1 MRCWL
6 GFALGAMLVAAA
18 PQQKKRAASPAPPP
32 AAAPVIQAPTTFPL
46 ESLRVQGNRHFTPEK
61 IIAATGLKTGQPVT
75 KVDFDA
81 ARARLLATGAFE
93 SVGYEFK
100 PSAANSGYDA
110 TFEVVEVAQFYPY
123 RFEELP
129 ATEDALRAALAK
141 LDPLL
146 GAEIPVTR
154 EVLGRYER
162 ALTDFLQGKVAVQ
175 GRLISDLAAGPT
187 IVFRPPGDR
196 ARVAEVHFTGNQA
209 IPTSQLANRL
219 ADVAIGAAYTDPALR
234 LLLDTSIRPL
244 YEARGLI
251 RVSFP
256 KVVAEKSKENEVDG
270 VSVTVTVDEGAPYKL
285 GDVRLAGVAAS
296 QMSELKDL
304 AKWKTDEVANF
315 DEIKAGVGRIERR
328 YRGTGYLHVSSKVD
342 RTVHDQEH
350 TVDLVV
356 TIQPGAQFSFGK
368 LDVKG
373 LDLIGEPAIRK
384 MWGEKGGKPF
394 DPEFPDAFLKDV
406 RDQGLFDNLGTTS
419 SETKVNEA
427 SKTADV
433 TLTFNGAPAQNPR
446 RKRLGEQP

>member
-1 MRCWL
+1 MRWWL
-6 GFALGAMLVAAA
+6 GFALGAMLIAAA
-18 PQQKKRAASPAPPP
+18 PQQKKRAASPTPP
-32 AAAPVIQAPTTFPL
+32 ASAASNPAPTAFPL

-61 IIAATGLKTGQPVT
+61 IIAAAGLKVGQAV
-75 KVDFDA
+75 KKEDFDA

-100 PSAANSGYDA
+100 PSPANSGYDA

-129 ATEDALRAALAK
+129 AADDALRAALAK

-146 GAEIPVTR
+146 GTEIPAAR

-175 GRLISDLAAGPT
+175 GRLISDLAGGPT
-187 IVFRPPGDR
+187 IVFRPPGER
-196 ARVAEVHFTGNQA
+196 ARVAEVHFTGNQV
-209 IPTSQLANRL
+209 IPTAQLANRL
-219 ADVAIGAAYTDPALR
+219 ADVAIGTAYTDPALR
-234 LLLDTSIRPL
+234 LLLDANIRPL
-244 YEARGLI
+244 YEARGFI

-256 KVVAEKSKENEVDG
+256 RVVAEKSKLNEVDG
-270 VSVTVTVDEGAPYKL
+270 VSVTVTVDEGPPYKL
-285 GDVRLAGVAAS
+285 ADVRLAGVPTS

-315 DEIKAGVGRIERR
+315 DEIRAGVGRIERR
-328 YRGTGYLHVSSKVD
+328 YRTTGYLHVSSKVD
-342 RTVHDQEH
+342 RTLHDQEH
-350 TVDLVV
+350 TVDLAV
-356 TIQPGAQFSFGK
+356 TIQPGAQFTFGK

-406 RDQGLFDNLGTTS
+406 RDQALFDNLGQTS
-419 SETKVNEA
+419 SEVKVNEA

-433 TLTFNGAPAQNPR
+433 TLIFDGAPTKDPR

>member
-1 MRCWL
+1 MA
-6 GFALGAMLVAAA
+6 GV
-18 PQQKKRAASPAPPP
+18 PQQKKRAASPAAAP
-32 AAAPVIQAPTTFPL
+32 AAATSNPAPTTFPL
-46 ESLRVQGNRHFTPEK
+46 ESLRVQGNRRFTAEK
-61 IIAATGLKTGQPVT
+61 IVSASGLKVGQPV
-75 KVDFDA
+75 KKEDFDA

-93 SVGYEFK
+93 SIGYEFK
-100 PSAANSGYDA
+100 PSSANSGYDA
-110 TFEVVEVAQFYPY
+110 TFDVVEVAQLYPY

-129 ATEDALRAALAK
+129 AAEDALRASLAK

-146 GAEIPVTR
+146 GAEIPATR

-162 ALTDFLQGKVAVQ
+162 ALTDFLQRKVAVE
-175 GRLISDLAAGPT
+175 GRLVSDLAGGPT
-187 IVFRPPGDR
+187 IVFRPPGER
-196 ARVAEVHFTGNQA
+196 ARVAEVHFAGNQA

-219 ADVAIGAAYTDPALR
+219 ADVAIGTAYTEPAMR
-234 LLLDTSIRPL
+234 LLLDTTIRPL

-256 KVVAEKSKENEVDG
+256 RVVPEKAKGSEVYG
-270 VSVTVTVDEGAPYKL
+270 VAVTVTVDEGMPYKL
-285 GDVRLAGVAAS
+285 GDVRLAGVPAS

-315 DEIKAGVGRIERR
+315 DEIRAGVGRIERR
-328 YRGTGYLHVSSKVD
+328 YRSTGYLHVSSKVD

-356 TIQPGAQFSFGK
+356 TIQPGARFTFGK

-384 MWGEKGGKPF
+384 MWGEKSGKPF
-394 DPEFPDAFLKDV
+394 DPEFPDSFLKDV
-406 RDQGLFDNLGTTS
+406 RDQALFDNLGQTS
-419 SETKVNEA
+419 SEIKVNEA

-433 TLTFNGAPAQNPR
+433 TLIFDGTPAKDPR

>member
-6 GFALGAMLVAAA
+6 GFALGVMLAAA
-18 PQQKKRAASPAPPP
+18 GPQQKKRAASPAPPP
-32 AAAPVIQAPTTFPL
+32 PAAASNPVPATYPL
-46 ESLRVQGNRHFTPEK
+46 ESLRVLGNRHFTPEK
-61 IIAATGLKTGQPVT
+61 IIGASGLKAGQPVR
-75 KVDFDA
+75 KEDFDA
-81 ARARLLATGAFE
+81 ARARLLATGGFE

-129 ATEDALRAALAK
+129 AADDALRAALAK

-146 GAEIPVTR
+146 DAEIPATR
-154 EVLGRYER
+154 DVLIRYER
-162 ALTDFLQGKVAVQ
+162 ALTDFLEGKVAVE
-175 GRLISDLAAGPT
+175 GRLISDLARGPT
-187 IVFRPPGDR
+187 IVFRPPGER
-196 ARVAEVHFTGNQA
+196 ARVAEVHFAGNQA
-209 IPTSQLANRL
+209 IRTSELANRL
-219 ADVAIGAAYTDPALR
+219 ADVAIGAAYTESALR

-256 KVVAEKSKENEVDG
+256 KVIAEPSKLKEVDG

-285 GDVRLAGVAAS
+285 GVVRLAGVPTG

-304 AKWKTDEVANF
+304 AKWKADEVANF
-315 DEIKAGVGRIERR
+315 DEIKAGIGRIERR
-328 YRGTGYLHVSSKVD
+328 YRSTGYLHISSKVN
-342 RTVHDQEH
+342 RTLHDQEH

-356 TIQPGAQFSFGK
+356 TIEPGAQFTFGK

-384 MWGEKGGKPF
+384 MWGERGGKPF
-394 DPEFPDAFLKDV
+394 DPEFPNAFLKDV
-406 RDQGLFDNLGTTS
+406 RDQALFDNLGTTD
-419 SETKVNEA
+419 SEIKVNEA
-427 SKTADV
+427 TKTADV
-433 TLTFNGAPAQNPR
+433 TLIFNGTPAQDPR

>member
-6 GFALGAMLVAAA
+6 LPLILVLAAIA
-18 PQQKKRAASPAPPP
+18 PAQQRPP
-32 AAAPVIQAPTTFPL
+32 AFPL

-61 IIAATGLKTGQPVT
+61 IIAASGLKIGQPA
-75 KVDFDA
+75 KKEDFDA
-81 ARARLLATGAFE
+81 ARAQLLATGAFE

-100 PSAANSGYDA
+100 PSPANSGYDA

-129 ATEDALRAALAK
+129 AADDALRAALAK

-146 GAEIPVTR
+146 GAEIPAAR
-154 EVLGRYER
+154 EVLARYER

-175 GRLISDLAAGPT
+175 GRLISDLAGGPT
-187 IVFRPPGDR
+187 VVFRPPGGQ
-196 ARVAEVHFTGNQA
+196 ARVAEVHFTGNQV
-209 IPTSQLANRL
+209 IPAAQLANRL
-219 ADVAIGAAYTDPALR
+219 ADVAIGTAYTDPALR

-256 KVVAEKSKENEVDG
+256 KVIAEKSKLNEVDG

-285 GDVRLAGVAAS
+285 GDVRLAGVPTS

-315 DEIKAGVGRIERR
+315 DEIKAGIGRIERR
-328 YRGTGYLHVSSKVD
+328 YRTTGYLHVSSKVD
-342 RTVHDQEH
+342 RTLHDQEH

-356 TIQPGAQFSFGK
+356 TIQSGAQFTFGK

-406 RDQGLFDNLGTTS
+406 RDQALFDNLGQTS
-419 SETKVNEA
+419 SEIKVNEA
-427 SKTADV
+427 SNTADV
-433 TLTFNGAPAQNPR
+433 TLIFDGTPAKDPR

>member
-1 MRCWL
+1 MRHRL
-6 GFALGAMLVAAA
+6 LPLILLLAAAA
-18 PQQKKRAASPAPPP
+18 PAQQRPP
-32 AAAPVIQAPTTFPL
+32 AFPL
-46 ESLRVQGNRHFTPEK
+46 ESLRVQGNRHFTPDK
-61 IIAATGLKTGQPVT
+61 IIAAVGLKIGQPV
-75 KVDFDA
+75 KKEDFDG

-100 PSAANSGYDA
+100 PSATNSGYDA

-129 ATEDALRAALAK
+129 AADDALRAAINK

-146 GAEIPVTR
+146 GAEIPASR

-162 ALTDFLQGKVAVQ
+162 ALTDFLQGKVMVE
-175 GRLISDLAAGPT
+175 GRLISDLTGGPT
-187 IVFRPPGDR
+187 IVFRPPGER
-196 ARVAEVHFTGNQA
+196 ARVAEVHFTGNKLVPA
-209 IPTSQLANRL
+209 SDLANQL
-219 ADVAIGAAYTDPALR
+219 ADVAVGAAYTEPAVR

-256 KVVAEKSKENEVDG
+256 KVIAEKSKLNEVDG

-304 AKWKTDEVANF
+304 AKWQTDEVANF
-315 DEIKAGVGRIERR
+315 DEIKTGVGRIERR

-356 TIQPGAQFSFGK
+356 TIQPGAQFAFGK

-384 MWGEKGGKPF
+384 MWGDKEGKPF
-394 DPEFPDAFLKDV
+394 DPEFPNAFLKDV
-406 RDQGLFDNLGTTS
+406 RDQALFDNLGQTN

-427 SKTADV
+427 SKTVDV
-433 TLTFNGAPAQNPR
+433 TLTFNGTPAQNPH

>member
-1 MRCWL
+1 M
-6 GFALGAMLVAAA
+6 
-18 PQQKKRAASPAPPP
+18 
-32 AAAPVIQAPTTFPL
+32 
-46 ESLRVQGNRHFTPEK
+46 
-61 IIAATGLKTGQPVT
+61 
-75 KVDFDA
+75 
-81 ARARLLATGAFE
+81 ATGAFE

-100 PSAANSGYDA
+100 PGAANNGYDA

-129 ATEDALRAALAK
+129 AADDALRATLAK
-141 LDPLL
+141 LEPLL
-146 GAEIPVTR
+146 GSETPASR

-162 ALTDFLQGKVAVQ
+162 ALTDFLQGKVMVE
-175 GRLISDLAAGPT
+175 GRLISDLAGGPT
-187 IVFRPPGDR
+187 IVFRPPGER
-196 ARVAEVHFTGNQA
+196 ARVAEVHFTGNQV

-219 ADVAIGAAYTDPALR
+219 ADVAIGAAYTEPALR

-256 KVVAEKSKENEVDG
+256 KIVAEKSKLNEVDG

-285 GDVRLAGVAAS
+285 EVMFAWRACRQA

-304 AKWKTDEVANF
+304 AKWKIDEVANF
-315 DEIKAGVGRIERR
+315 DEVKAGVGRIERR
-328 YRGTGYLHVSSKVD
+328 YRTTGYLRVSSKVD
-342 RTVHDQEH
+342 RTLHDQEH

-356 TIQPGAQFSFGK
+356 TLQPGAQFTFGK

-384 MWGEKGGKPF
+384 MWGERSGKPF

-406 RDQGLFDNLGTTS
+406 RDQALFDNLGATS
-419 SETKVNEA
+419 SEIKVNEA
-427 SKTADV
+427 SKMADV
-433 TLTFNGAPAQNPR
+433 TLTFNGAPAKEPR

>member
-1 MRCWL
+1 
-6 GFALGAMLVAAA
+6 
-18 PQQKKRAASPAPPP
+18 
-32 AAAPVIQAPTTFPL
+32 
-46 ESLRVQGNRHFTPEK
+46 VQGNRHFTPEK
-61 IIAATGLKTGQPVT
+61 IIAAAGLKMGQPVT
-75 KVDFDA
+75 KEVFDA

-100 PSAANSGYDA
+100 PSGANSGYDA

-129 ATEDALRAALAK
+129 AADDALRAALDK

-146 GAEIPVTR
+146 GAEIPATR

-162 ALTDFLQGKVAVQ
+162 ALADFLQGKVMVE

-187 IVFRPPGDR
+187 IVFRPPGER
-196 ARVAEVHFTGNQA
+196 ARVAEVHFTGNQV
-209 IPTSQLANRL
+209 IPTPQLANRL
-219 ADVAIGAAYTDPALR
+219 ADVAIGAAYTEPALR
-234 LLLDTSIRPL
+234 VLLDTSIRPL

-256 KVVAEKSKENEVDG
+256 RVIAEKSKLKEVDG

-285 GDVRLAGVAAS
+285 GDVRLAGVPGS
-296 QMSELKDL
+296 QMGEIKDL
-304 AKWKTDEVANF
+304 AKWNTDEVANF
-315 DEIKAGVGRIERR
+315 DEIKAGIGRIERR
-328 YRGTGYLHVSSKVD
+328 YRSTGYLHVSSKVD
-342 RTVHDQEH
+342 RTLHDQEH

-356 TIQPGAQFSFGK
+356 TLQPGAQFTFGK

-419 SETKVNEA
+419 SEIKVNEV

-433 TLTFNGAPAQNPR
+433 TLTFNGAPAKEPR